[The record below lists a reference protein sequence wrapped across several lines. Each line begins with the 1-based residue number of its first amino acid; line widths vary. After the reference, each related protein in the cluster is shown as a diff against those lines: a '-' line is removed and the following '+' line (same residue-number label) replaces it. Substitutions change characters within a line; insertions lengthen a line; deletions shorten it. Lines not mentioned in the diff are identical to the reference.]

1 MYCEE
6 SLPALPS
13 LSLHSNLPT
22 VLARAR
28 SPLEVLS
35 ALAHEGAH
43 FDLDL
48 WAMAT
53 VRDGEPAVY
62 LCSLAPLSPN
72 TAGGHL
78 SHFVASASTLECPGA
93 LLMPDW
99 AMAPQQ
105 VVCLQPALPV
115 VAQDLAEYRD
125 TYLPTGASTGAIVR
139 AATLDSGATAPSAT
153 WSRLQV
159 MLQYAAPYLR
169 AMDMVNSDTARGMVD
184 VESGTYSWPYFI
196 DALEREIDRA
206 RRQTD
211 ELSLAVVDLRPLRS
225 LEEIPAQLHR
235 RVGAHVTGA
244 VRHSDLVGR
253 IGKRSFSVFFHHT
266 GPRPALIA
274 AGRILEALRADEE
287 IAGVLSF
294 SIGISG
300 WEGTGTVEPCTL
312 LSQAGE
318 AAQEA
323 AASGSGK
330 AFVYI

>member
-1 MYCEE
+1 MYCEK
-6 SLPALPS
+6 SLPVMPS
-13 LSLHSNLPT
+13 LSMHSNLPT

-28 SPLEVLS
+28 SPLEVLC
-35 ALAHEGAH
+35 ALAQEGVH

-53 VRDGEPAVY
+53 VRDGEPSVY
-62 LCSLAPLSPN
+62 LCSLAPLTP
-72 TAGGHL
+72 TAATGQL
-78 SHFVASASTLECPGA
+78 VHFVASASTLECPGA

-99 AMAPQQ
+99 GKAPQQ
-105 VVCLQPALPV
+105 VVCLQPTHQT
-115 VAQDLAEYRD
+115 VAQAMSEYRD
-125 TYLPTGASTGAIVR
+125 TYLPTGASTGVIVR
-139 AATLDSGATAPSAT
+139 AATLESGATAPKAT
-153 WSRLQV
+153 WSRLQM

-184 VESGTYSWPYFI
+184 LESGTYSWPYFI
-196 DALEREIDRA
+196 DALEREIERA
-206 RRQTD
+206 RRQAG
-211 ELSLAVVDLRPLRS
+211 ELSLAVLDLRPLRS
-225 LEEIPAQLHR
+225 LEEVPAELHKR
-235 RVGAHVTGA
+235 IGAHLTDA

-253 IGKRSFSVFFHHT
+253 IGKRSFAVFFHNT

-274 AGRILEALRADEE
+274 AGRIAEALRNDKE

-294 SIGISG
+294 SIGVSG
-300 WEGTGTVEPCTL
+300 WEGTGVVEPCTL

-323 AASGSGK
+323 ATVAPGK